1 MKTELKNAI
10 LKQIGISETEFKEN
24 IQDYFDARNGISGFT
39 YYSDTHKFAIKNKKL
54 INEYLEEYSDQL
66 GMEPFQLISEFRVLK
81 DNLSKQDLKD
91 IHGYLSGFDC
101 NIEQGA
107 ITNTLA
113 WFCVEQLA
121 FELDQ

>member
-1 MKTELKNAI
+1 VVNR
-10 LKQIGISETEFKEN
+10 IGMDSINDVINHGIDGGF
-24 IQDYFDARNGISGFT
+24 NGFI

>member
-1 MKTELKNAI
+1 MTTELKNAI

>member
-39 YYSDTHKFAIKNKKL
+39 YYSDTHEFSMENQEL
-54 INEYLEEYSDQL
+54 INDLLDEYSYEL
-66 GMEPFQLISEFRVLK
+66 GMSSYELITSFNMLKNNLNFQDK
-81 DNLSKQDLKD
+81 KD
-91 IHGYLSGFDC
+91 IHAFLSNNT
-101 NIEQGA
+101 NIEQGQ

>member
-10 LKQIGISETEFKEN
+10 LKQIGVTENDFKEN
-24 IQDYFDARNGISGFT
+24 LEDFFDARNGITGFT
-39 YYSDTHKFAIKNKKL
+39 YYSDTHEFTISNQSL
-54 INEYLEEYSDQL
+54 IIEFLDEYADDL
-66 GMEPFQLISEFRVLK
+66 GMDPFQLITEFRVLK

-91 IHGYLSGFDC
+91 IHGYLSGFNC

-107 ITNTLA
+107 VTNTIA
-113 WFCVEQLA
+113 WFCVETLA